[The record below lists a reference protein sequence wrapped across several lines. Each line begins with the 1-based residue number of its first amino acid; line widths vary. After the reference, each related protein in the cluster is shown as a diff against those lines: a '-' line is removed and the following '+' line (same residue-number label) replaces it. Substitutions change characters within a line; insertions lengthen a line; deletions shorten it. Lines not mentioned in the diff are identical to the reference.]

1 MSLGTGRPIVLRD
14 ECSVRHC
21 RLLLTHPMASPTDVR
36 LIAQI
41 ELITHKRKPPH
52 ALIAKVSKSK
62 SFLYHHSDQLYD
74 ALVTSSNGQMNHN
87 TLAIIRHANN
97 VLDNWWSE
105 CDKLLN
111 LFSFAPP
118 PSIAVSEDDRA
129 KGKMTTDEDSLPRK
143 ILASELY
150 STKLWLVCVALRR
163 VSWDKMTPEQRELA
177 FQAKDLAFH
186 CLSVFLTSSTY
197 R

>member
-1 MSLGTGRPIVLRD
+1 L
-14 ECSVRHC
+14 
-21 RLLLTHPMASPTDVR
+21 
-36 LIAQI
+36 
-41 ELITHKRKPPH
+41 
-52 ALIAKVSKSK
+52 VS
-62 SFLYHHSDQLYD
+62 
-74 ALVTSSNGQMNHN
+74 SSNGQMNHN

-118 PSIAVSEDDRA
+118 PPLAVGEDDRA
-129 KGKMTTDEDSLPRK
+129 KGKMTADDDSLLRK
-143 ILASELY
+143 ILASELH

-163 VSWDKMTPEQRELA
+163 VTWDKITPEQRELA

-186 CLSVFLTSSTY
+186 C
-197 R
+197 